1 MTGNVPVIWLP
12 RVMVREV
19 VEAPMTVAATPP
31 IRTVLSLVVAEN
43 PVPVMTAV
51 APACPSVGL
60 MLVTEGVAAVEKVK
74 VIDGYVTPFDVTA
87 TLTSPATCTDVSHS
101 MVVADSMVTLQVS
114 PSIVTV
120 ELALNPCPVMVTS
133 VPP

>member
-1 MTGNVPVIWLP
+1 M
-12 RVMVREV
+12 REV
-19 VEAPMTVAATPP
+19 VEASVTVAATPP

-43 PVPVMTAV
+43 PVPVMTTV

-87 TLTSPATCTDVSHS
+87 MLTSPATCIDVSHS
-101 MVVADSMVTLQVS
+101 MVVADSMVTPQVS
-114 PSIVTV
+114 PSIVTM